1 MGRLRG
7 VRLPAEWVE
16 KAEVFLEDAERH
28 LAEGHFWLTCFES
41 HQAAELYLKSLIV
54 AVTGF
59 HPYTHDLTELL
70 EALKRVGFTAGEDIV
85 IASEILTPH
94 YTLSRYP
101 GKRAINYTRER
112 AERCLKSARSI
123 INWVKEVADP

>member
-1 MGRLRG
+1 MGRLKG
-7 VRLPAEWVE
+7 VGLPMEWVE

-54 AVTGF
+54 AAGL
-59 HPYTHDLTELL
+59 HPCTRDLTELL

-94 YTLSRYP
+94 YALSLYP
-101 GKRAINYTRER
+101 GERAISYTRER
-112 AERCLKSARSI
+112 AERCLKSAKSI
-123 INWVKEVADP
+123 ISWVKEVADP

>member
-54 AVTGF
+54 AAGL
-59 HPYTHDLTELL
+59 HPYTRDLTELL
-70 EALKRVGFTAGEDIV
+70 EALKRVGFTAGEGIV

-94 YTLSRYP
+94 YALSRCP
-101 GKRAINYTRER
+101 GERAISYTRER